1 MICIWKKKIERKKN
15 NFEIENYN
23 IFEIC
28 SANIKF
34 QFSDK
39 DIFPMRIFFSRW
51 ISLETVAE
59 TVIIYENEKKISKLR
74 YIKQNYECFN

>member
-1 MICIWKKKIERKKN
+1 MLDPYLKKFEKLLKNSKITSYFGIW
-15 NFEIENYN
+15 
-23 IFEIC
+23 

-59 TVIIYENEKKISKLR
+59 TVII
-74 YIKQNYECFN
+74 